1 MRGILLNQDNE
12 IIVNV
17 IRDVDG
23 MITSGASIGDI
34 DEQIIKAVIISHPGD
49 VKEMPNLGCYIN
61 SASNGT
67 LDSKICGTAVKQLKS
82 QFIDAKVNIVDGEL
96 IINTKS

>member
-23 MITSGASIGDI
+23 MITSGVIIDVI
-34 DEQIIKAVIISHPGD
+34 DEQIIKAVIISHTGD